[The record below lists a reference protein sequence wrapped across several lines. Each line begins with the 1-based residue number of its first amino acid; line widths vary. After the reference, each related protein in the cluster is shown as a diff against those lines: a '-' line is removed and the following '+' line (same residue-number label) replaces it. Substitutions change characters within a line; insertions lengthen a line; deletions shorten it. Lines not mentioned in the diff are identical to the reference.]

1 MTTKINRTPFRPIK
15 DIPSALLALDIHW
28 QTGFS
33 DRACVLTSDGKHG
46 HYLRDDGT
54 MSSIHWMD
62 MRDTYVVRPLNRTWE
77 EVEALA
83 TPKPEPK
90 AEEPFRPGLPPAR
103 LRAVCPEWEW
113 APKQCQL
120 GCVYRVCQGRS
131 ADT

>member
-33 DRACVLTSDGKHG
+33 DLACVLTSDGKHG

-62 MRDTYVVRPLNRTWE
+62 MRDTYIVRPLNRTWE
-77 EVEALA
+77 EAEALTA
-83 TPKPEPK
+83 PKPNLSAP
-90 AEEPFRPGLPPAR
+90 AYRPPAS
-103 LRAVCPEWEW
+103 
-113 APKQCQL
+113 APCARNGTGQHAKL
-120 GCVYRVCQGRS
+120 PR
-131 ADT
+131 